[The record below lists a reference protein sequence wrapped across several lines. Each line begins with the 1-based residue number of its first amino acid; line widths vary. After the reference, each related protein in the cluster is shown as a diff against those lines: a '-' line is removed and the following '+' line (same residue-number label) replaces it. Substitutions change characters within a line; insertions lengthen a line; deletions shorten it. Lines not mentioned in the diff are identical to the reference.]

1 MTAAMQRPVIFGEHV
16 PHSARVL
23 RIPGEDDT
31 AAATSGKGGKGGKS
45 GGETER
51 STLSPKKKKKTS
63 YASPAERAGG
73 ELVVNENVVPF
84 LKPVIVKY
92 DKVLRQI
99 FSHFSQTQ
107 AKPVGSQGLFE
118 EIAQWT
124 TSLTHASFFK
134 IMAHFLVVPKLMNKK
149 HAFALLIGTKRMISF
164 PVFIARVLDVAQ
176 MIAPRLFVLSDV
188 ASVELLQTMFVECAE
203 KEGLLGDAR
212 AAAKEGGMAIV
223 GGGNGEGGKVSEQ
236 NLEQNVERD
245 VEQEKR
251 TRRMYYMKH
260 LTRIPPI
267 SAKVLVATFME
278 DARWKVLFREEKILR
293 AMIPE
298 NGDGVWG
305 WHEVRSYWWDRCSLS
320 KDSVSSGNR
329 SDLMAVFNLPNILPV
344 RQVSPKK
351 RKHMKHHGEEE
362 PVLTP
367 ERKAIAF
374 DLLVDF
380 MVQTELPSIV
390 RKK

>member
-1 MTAAMQRPVIFGEHV
+1 MEPKTN
-16 PHSARVL
+16 PH
-23 RIPGEDDT
+23 GT
-31 AAATSGKGGKGGKS
+31 KKGTKAVTMG
-45 GGETER
+45 R
-51 STLSPKKKKKTS
+51 STT
-63 YASPAERAGG
+63 
-73 ELVVNENVVPF
+73 
-84 LKPVIVKY
+84 
-92 DKVLRQI
+92 
-99 FSHFSQTQ
+99 
-107 AKPVGSQGLFE
+107 
-118 EIAQWT
+118 
-124 TSLTHASFFK
+124 
-134 IMAHFLVVPKLMNKK
+134 
-149 HAFALLIGTKRMISF
+149 
-164 PVFIARVLDVAQ
+164 
-176 MIAPRLFVLSDV
+176 
-188 ASVELLQTMFVECAE
+188 
-203 KEGLLGDAR
+203 
-212 AAAKEGGMAIV
+212 
-223 GGGNGEGGKVSEQ
+223 EQ
-236 NLEQNVERD
+236 NTGQNVDRD
-245 VEQEKR
+245 VEQEKS

-260 LTRIPPI
+260 LTRIPPV

-278 DARWKVLFREEKILR
+278 DAKWKVLFREEKILR

-320 KDSVSSGNR
+320 KESVSSGNR

-390 RKK
+390 GGKYP